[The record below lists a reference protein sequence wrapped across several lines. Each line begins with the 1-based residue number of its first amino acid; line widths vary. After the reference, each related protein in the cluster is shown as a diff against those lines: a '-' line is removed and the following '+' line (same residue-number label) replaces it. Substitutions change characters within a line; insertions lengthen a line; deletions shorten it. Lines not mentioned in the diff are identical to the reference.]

1 MPIDDNQPQIVR
13 KMSDKILISGM
24 GCRAAIGV
32 TAGERAVK
40 QQLSIDIEF
49 PIDGRAAGSDSIKD
63 AVDYDTVAQ
72 AVAEICASR
81 EFHLI
86 ETVAEQIAGQILERF
101 PISQVRI
108 LVRKISPI
116 AAPRVDYVSVEITR
130 PVSLYKN

>member
-1 MPIDDNQPQIVR
+1 M
-13 KMSDKILISGM
+13 KMSDQILIRGM
-24 GCRAAIGV
+24 GCLTAIGV

-40 QQLSIDIEF
+40 QQLSIDVEF
-49 PIDGRAAGSDSIKD
+49 PVAGRPATTDSIDD
-63 AVDYDTVAQ
+63 AVDYDAVART
-72 AVAEICASR
+72 VAEICSSR

-86 ETVAEQIAGQILERF
+86 ETVAEQIAGRILEKF

-130 PVSLYKN
+130 PVSL

>member
-1 MPIDDNQPQIVR
+1 M

-24 GCRAAIGV
+24 GCQTSIGI

-40 QQLSIDIEF
+40 QQLSIDVEF
-49 PIDGRAAGSDSIKD
+49 PVDGRAARSDSIKD
-63 AVDYDTVAQ
+63 AVDYDTVAR
-72 AVAEICASR
+72 AVAEVCSSR

-86 ETVAEQIAGQILERF
+86 ETVAEQIACRILENF

-116 AAPRVDYVSVEITR
+116 ASPRVEYVSVEITR
-130 PVSLYKN
+130 PVSL

>member
-1 MPIDDNQPQIVR
+1 M

-24 GCRAAIGV
+24 GCLTAIGV

-40 QQLSIDIEF
+40 QQLSIDLEF

-63 AVDYDTVAQ
+63 AVDYDTVARV
-72 AVAEICASR
+72 VAEVCSSR

-86 ETVAEQIAGQILERF
+86 ETVAEKIAERVLEKF
-101 PISQVRI
+101 PIPQVRI

-116 AAPRVDYVSVEITR
+116 ESPRVDYVSVEIVR